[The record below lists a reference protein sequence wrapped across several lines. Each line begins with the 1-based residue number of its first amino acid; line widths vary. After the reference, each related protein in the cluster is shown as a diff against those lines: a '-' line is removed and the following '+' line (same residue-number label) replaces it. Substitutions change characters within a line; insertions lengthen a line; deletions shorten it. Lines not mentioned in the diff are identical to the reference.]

1 MFKKLSVILGMLVTV
16 FIGFGLIIPV
26 LPLMVKQVGASPV
39 QLGVMLAVYSAVA
52 FITAPLWGHLS
63 DRVGRKPVLI
73 TGLIGF
79 AFGFLLF
86 GLAQHILWL
95 MYAARVISGG
105 FSGAVTATAM
115 AYIAEITTVEER
127 THGMAFAGA
136 AIGLGFII
144 GPGVGGL
151 LSRYGLSVPFFVAS
165 ALALA
170 NALWGALVLRES
182 RGAEQGE
189 PNPATGPSSGQ
200 SRFITSQWIAFSGSL
215 KYLYLVGFVG
225 QFAVTS
231 LEGTFQYFE
240 MQRIGASAAQ
250 IGGMFVISGLVAAL
264 VQGGV
269 IPRYVKHGKELPAL
283 YAGLVISGIGLF
295 LVLASANFW
304 TAAAFITIFS
314 VGNTVLRAPLSSLIS
329 KRTTVGLGLAN
340 GLLTS
345 LDNLARIVGP
355 LLATA
360 LFVFHPDLPYAT
372 AGVVTFAATA
382 LIAAYHRASK
392 LEPAAPLTNPQG
404 RRA

>member
-1 MFKKLSVILGMLVTV
+1 MFKKLSVILGMLITV

-26 LPLMVKQVGASPV
+26 LPLMVRQVGASPV
-39 QLGVMLAVYSAVA
+39 QLGMMLAVYSAAA

-63 DRVGRKPVLI
+63 DRVGRKPVLVA
-73 TGLIGF
+73 GLLGF
-79 AFGFLLF
+79 AASFFLF

-95 MYAARVISGG
+95 MYAARVIGGG

-115 AYIAEITTVEER
+115 AYIADVTTVEER

-165 ALALA
+165 ALAVG
-170 NALWGALVLRES
+170 NALWGAVVLQES
-182 RGAEQGE
+182 RGADRR
-189 PNPATGPSSGQ
+189 ALDSGAESGSAQ
-200 SRFITSQWIAFSGSL
+200 SRFITSQWKAFSGSL
-215 KYLYLVGFVG
+215 KYLYMVGFVG

-240 MQRIGASAAQ
+240 MLRIGASAVQ

-264 VQGGV
+264 VQGGIV
-269 IPRYVKHGKELPAL
+269 PRYVKHGRELPAL
-283 YAGLVISGIGLF
+283 YVGLITSGIGLL
-295 LVLASANFW
+295 LVLLSTNFW
-304 TAAAFITIFS
+304 NAACFITIFS

-329 KRTTVGLGLAN
+329 KRTTVGMGLAN

-360 LFVFHPDLPYAT
+360 LYVFHPDLPYA
-372 AGVVTFAATA
+372 AAAVVTFAAIA
-382 LIAAYHRASK
+382 LVGAYRQATK
-392 LEPAAPLTNPQG
+392 PEAAPSLASPN
-404 RRA
+404 